1 LKSDELLAAA
11 EATSIAEGIDEWHGL
26 MKVLL
31 KHLSVLPIPSEI
43 QSSLETAE
51 AYWSGDRPLNTEDLE
66 SAKSRTWD
74 YVHSFPGRTDLK
86 TQEGRTARDLLCVT
100 EPDGD
105 IEMQSM
111 TADWFAAM
119 IWNES

>member
-1 LKSDELLAAA
+1 MKSVELLATA

-26 MKVLL
+26 MRVLL
-31 KHLSVLPIPSEI
+31 EHLSVLPIPPEI
-43 QSSLETAE
+43 QSSVETAE
-51 AYWSGDRPLNTEDLE
+51 AYWSGDGILSAKDLE

-74 YVHSFPGRTDLK
+74 YVHSFPGRTDLE
-86 TQEGRTARDLLCVT
+86 TQEGRTARALLCVT

-105 IEMQSM
+105 VEMRSM

>member
-31 KHLSVLPIPSEI
+31 KHLSALPIPQEI
-43 QSSLETAE
+43 QSSLQTAESYWNGDGTVDANDLETA
-51 AYWSGDRPLNTEDLE
+51 RLNAWEYLDKFPTGADL
-66 SAKSRTWD
+66 KSR
-74 YVHSFPGRTDLK
+74 
-86 TQEGRTARDLLCVT
+86 EGRTARALLCVT
-100 EPDGD
+100 QPDGD
-105 IEMQSM
+105 IEIRSLK
-111 TADWFAAM
+111 AEWFAAM